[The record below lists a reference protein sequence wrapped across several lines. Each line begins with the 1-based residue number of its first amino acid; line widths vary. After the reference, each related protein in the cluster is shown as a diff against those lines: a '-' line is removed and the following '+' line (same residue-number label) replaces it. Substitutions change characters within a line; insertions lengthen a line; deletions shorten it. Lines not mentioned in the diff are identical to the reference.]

1 MVQGREV
8 RVRLGFLTQRKME
21 YFFLVEELLYCGTMV
36 CIRLALFSLAIISV
50 FLGHVAPSN
59 AQETGILSVTTTP
72 VSGAIYVDYVFM
84 GTRFW
89 SGNLNAGFH
98 VVSFGDVD
106 GYIAPSPQTITVV
119 PNQTYYIIGAYRRLL
134 SLKK

>member
-1 MVQGREV
+1 MARI
-8 RVRLGFLTQRKME
+8 LLT
-21 YFFLVEELLYCGTMV
+21 
-36 CIRLALFSLAIISV
+36 LFSLAIISV
-50 FLGHVAPSN
+50 FLSHVAPSN

-106 GYIAPSPQTITVV
+106 GYITPPPQTITVV
-119 PNQTYYIIGAYRRLL
+119 ANQTYYIVGAYRRLL